1 MEKEN
6 NEGRS
11 IIKGSG
17 MLHVDWRDEKNGSVL
32 FFQGDTVLLGISNVP
47 FALYTT
53 AKFDRNILPNEHVKK
68 LYQLEN
74 LFLTG
79 DYSSRKVKE
88 NSPYEIPL
96 WINDL
101 ENLNLL
107 YLDHF
112 DLSDLTKLRI
122 NNLKTLVLKNAHVID
137 TPDLLIEL
145 LTYKNLTHI
154 AYDLSCIP
162 LIEQLKKHDTR
173 AITFEL
179 LDGLKK

>member
-1 MEKEN
+1 MEKDN

-17 MLHVDWRDEKNGSVL
+17 FLRVDWGYEKNGSVL

-53 AKFDRNILPNEHVKK
+53 TMLDRNTLPNEYVRN
-68 LYQLEN
+68 LYQLEK

-79 DYSSRKVKE
+79 DYSGTRIKE
-88 NSPYEIPL
+88 NRPYEIPL

-101 ENLNLL
+101 ENLSLL

-112 DLSDLTKLRI
+112 DLIGLTNLRI
-122 NNLKTLVLKNAHVID
+122 QNLKTLVLKNAHIID
-137 TPDLLIEL
+137 IPNLLIEIL
-145 LTYKNLTHI
+145 TFKSLTYI
-154 AYDLSCIP
+154 AYDASCIP
-162 LIEQLKKHDTR
+162 LIDQLREHHNGE
-173 AITFEL
+173 ITFEF
-179 LDGLKK
+179 LDGSS

>member
-1 MEKEN
+1 MKKDN
-6 NEGRS
+6 IEGKS

-17 MLHVDWRDEKNGSVL
+17 MLHINWGDEKNGSVL

-53 AKFDRNILPNEHVKK
+53 TMFDRNTLPNEHVKS
-68 LYQLEN
+68 LYQLEK

-79 DYSSRKVKE
+79 DYSSRRVKE

-101 ENLNLL
+101 ENISLL

-112 DLSDLTKLRI
+112 DLIGLTNLRI
-122 NNLKTLVLKNAHVID
+122 KNLKTLVLKNAHIID
-137 TPDLLIEL
+137 IPNLLIEI
-145 LTYKNLTHI
+145 LTFKNLTHI
-154 AYDLSCIP
+154 AYDASCIP
-162 LIEQLKKHDTR
+162 LIDQLREHHSGE
-173 AITFEL
+173 ITFEL
-179 LDGLKK
+179 LDGLS